1 MINISAVSYLNTIPF
16 IYGLKSSKF
25 LSLNTT
31 IHLDYPS
38 ICADKLIN
46 GVVDIGLVPIVAIN
60 SLPSSDIISNF
71 CIGSNGK
78 VDTVCIYSDVPIN
91 KIETILLDY
100 QSRTSI
106 LLLQVLLKEYWNLN
120 PSLVYSDKDYIDSIK
135 NTCAGLVIGDR
146 AFNLNERYNYVYD
159 LSDMWKNLT
168 GLPFVFAVW
177 IANKKINEEF
187 VNHFNDAIQFGLDNI
202 KNALL
207 NFPGSYVFCEDPE
220 DYLNNKIEYILDDR
234 KSESIHLFFEKMN
247 QI

>member
-1 MINISAVSYLNTIPF
+1 MGEHTGCPVQCKRKVPYKVKLTVSEIAKELLNYFKINSPNKVLAYVYN
-16 IYGLKSSKF
+16 
-25 LSLNTT
+25 
-31 IHLDYPS
+31 LDY
-38 ICADKLIN
+38 IVDNNIENEILI
-46 GVVDIGLVPIVAIN
+46 
-60 SLPSSDIISNF
+60 ST
-71 CIGSNGK
+71 K
-78 VDTVCIYSDVPIN
+78 YSA
-91 KIETILLDY
+91 KI
-100 QSRTSI
+100 
-106 LLLQVLLKEYWNLN
+106 
-120 PSLVYSDKDYIDSIK
+120 KDYIDSIK

-207 NFPGSYVFCEDPE
+207 NFPDSYVFCEDPE
-220 DYLNNKIEYILDDR
+220 DYLNNKIEYILDDK